1 METHAHHLQKAP
13 GKKWNHYL
21 FEFFMLFL
29 AVFAGFLAEQMREHM
44 VERNRAHQFLESMLL
59 DVQTNIKN
67 LDSLLEQDRAII
79 ADYDSLMNWLLADSA
94 AIDRAAFARK
104 MGAVW
109 IRNFLVRKETYEQM
123 KSSGSLRYVG
133 NIKFLKKMMDYERV
147 TNFAQFRNQEFE
159 RKYYTELFIP
169 AIYKAYDLTCQINLD
184 TSNHSDALKMKK
196 LAHHHDI
203 LNGNDAAV
211 FRHDTGAALA
221 LRLERLRR
229 SLDAYSDAKKACVEM
244 EKLIKIQV
252 GGSDRDK

>member
-1 METHAHHLQKAP
+1 METHAHHPHKAP
-13 GKKWNHYL
+13 GKKWTLYL

-44 VERNRAHQFLESMLL
+44 VERNRAHQFLESMLM

-67 LDSLLEQDRAII
+67 LDSLVHQDRTII
-79 ADYDSLMNWLLADSA
+79 ADHDSLMNWLLADSA
-94 AIDRAAFARK
+94 TIDRAAFARK

-123 KSSGSLRYVG
+123 KSSGSLRYIG
-133 NIKFLKKMMDYERV
+133 NIEFLKKMMDYERV

-169 AIYKAYDLTCQINLD
+169 ALYKSYDLTCQVNLD
-184 TSNHSDALKMKK
+184 TSNHSDLFKMEK
-196 LAHHHDI
+196 LAHHHDV
-203 LNGNDAAV
+203 LSGNDAVV
-211 FRHDTGAALA
+211 FRHDMGAALA

-229 SLDAYSDAKKACVEM
+229 SLDAYRDAKDACIEM
-244 EKLIKIQV
+244 EGLIRKQL
-252 GGSDRDK
+252 GKPD